1 MLPSIVWDGIT
12 IAVIAVFALSA
23 YRKGLLNV
31 LVRFIGAI
39 AVFAASI
46 IYSKTIAAMIYTN
59 VFGDRVAEAVAANLD
74 RFGEPGIEAF
84 TDAVKGVIA
93 MLPPGLSQ
101 ALDLQA
107 AANADTWYQNF
118 LSANADSLVS
128 VISEQMIAPA
138 ATAVLQVVVFFVMFG
153 VGSILINLVA
163 GFFKGVNRIPLLGTA
178 NALLGAA
185 FGAIQGAL
193 YLYVGAALLW
203 LIMMATGDTLSFV
216 SSEAIAQTRLFR
228 YFVAAGPW
236 VGGAFLPPV

>member
-138 ATAVLQVVVFFVMFG
+138 ATAVLQVVVFF
-153 VGSILINLVA
+153 L
-163 GFFKGVNRIPLLGTA
+163 
-178 NALLGAA
+178 
-185 FGAIQGAL
+185 
-193 YLYVGAALLW
+193 
-203 LIMMATGDTLSFV
+203 
-216 SSEAIAQTRLFR
+216 
-228 YFVAAGPW
+228 
-236 VGGAFLPPV
+236 